1 MKSPSKGSYPRV
13 LSPLFKDT
21 QELESEME
29 ALIDLEKDKQ
39 KERFICVLIWSVIT
53 KNVFYLFKTYL

>member
-1 MKSPSKGSYPRV
+1 
-13 LSPLFKDT
+13 
-21 QELESEME
+21 ME